1 MKKKLINTLCELVEK
16 TTEIKTYDDIM
27 NFFADKVSRREFP
40 KHFYNLLICDDNEKL
55 TERQYD
61 MKKSA

>member
-55 TERQYD
+55 TER
-61 MKKSA
+61 